1 SARFGSPQIRPE
13 KGRRPLACSP
23 MPLPQP
29 IYMDHAASTPC
40 DPRVVGAM
48 LPFLT
53 SCPGNPSNRNHRFG
67 WEAAQ
72 AVEHARK
79 QVAAMLGCSPIEIYF
94 TSGATESNNL
104 AVKGIAQAAQRRNGS
119 PARTSSGASPGNGQ
133 LGSC

>member
-1 SARFGSPQIRPE
+1 MLEVTAFLPSPSWPTARFGSPQIRPE

-79 QVAAMLGCSPIEIYF
+79 QVAAMLGC
-94 TSGATESNNL
+94 
-104 AVKGIAQAAQRRNGS
+104 
-119 PARTSSGASPGNGQ
+119 
-133 LGSC
+133 